1 MAEGPLTFA
10 RQDSGAHLAF
20 SLVRDVANELA
31 AYMALPEVVGQL
43 AGAHSLGASS
53 HDIQDILLPKATEM
67 GFASERNGLFSQ
79 YRSSRIRPD
88 YYMPVL
94 DTGILME
101 VERGKI
107 LANNMDL
114 LDVWKCH
121 ICREAD
127 YLFLVFPR
135 VRQTGNGRNEAIL
148 ERAANRV
155 AAFFEP
161 GNEINVQA
169 AFLFPY

>member
-1 MAEGPLTFA
+1 MLVFA
-10 RQDSGAHLAF
+10 RKDAEVHPAF
-20 SLVRDVANELA
+20 ALVHRVANELA
-31 AYMALPEVVGQL
+31 TYMSRPEVVDQL
-43 AGAHSLGASS
+43 TVAHSLGASS
-53 HDIQDILLPKATEM
+53 HSIQNILLPKATEM
-67 GFASERNGLFSQ
+67 GFVSERNGLFSP
-79 YRSSRIRPD
+79 YKSSRIRPD
-88 YYMPVL
+88 YYLPVL

-127 YLFLVFPR
+127 YLFLVLPR
-135 VRQTGNGRNEAIL
+135 FRQTGNGRSEAIL
-148 ERAANRV
+148 KRSANRIS
-155 AAFFEP
+155 AFFEH
-161 GNEINVQA
+161 GNEVNVQA

>member
-1 MAEGPLTFA
+1 MLVFA
-10 RQDSGAHLAF
+10 RKDADVHPAF
-20 SLVRDVANELA
+20 ALVRRVADEIA
-31 AYMALPEVVGQL
+31 AYMSLPEVVAQL
-43 AGAHSLGASS
+43 TAAHSLGASS
-53 HDIQDILLPKATEM
+53 HSIQNILLPKATEM
-67 GFASERNGLFSQ
+67 GFASERNGLFSL
-79 YRSSRIRPD
+79 YKSSRIRPD
-88 YYMPVL
+88 YYLPVL

-127 YLFLVFPR
+127 YLFLVLPQF
-135 VRQTGNGRNEAIL
+135 RQMGNGRSEAIL
-148 ERAANRV
+148 ERSANRIS
-155 AAFFEP
+155 AFFEH
-161 GNEINVQA
+161 GNEVNVQA